1 MVPSSTRHAASL
13 LKWAATRRAQ
23 ERDGAEAL
31 DELAWSDRAVG
42 AELPPGLTLRWLG
55 TAGFEL
61 AYEGFHLLID
71 PYVTRVGLGDLL
83 RRRTVAP
90 DAALVATEV
99 PRADAVLV
107 GHTHFDHVLDVPE
120 IVRRHGCPAYGSA
133 SVATLLDLY
142 GLRDRAVTVEPH
154 RTYELGPFEVRFVPS
169 LHSKLA
175 LGRFVPQSGPLT
187 CDHVDKLCP
196 QAYRCDQVWGIHI
209 GVGGTSLYHQ
219 GSADLVDEE
228 LEGLDVDVF
237 LCGIAGRQFSPA
249 YVERVLRLLDP
260 QVVLPCHHDDF
271 FRRLDQPM
279 GFTVD
284 VDVAGFVAEVAR
296 VSADVSVRT
305 LRLGQSVAAP
315 VRRGTP

>member
-23 ERDGAEAL
+23 ERAATEVL
-31 DELAWSDRAVG
+31 DELAWPVPAVG

-61 AYEGFHLLID
+61 SYEGFHLLID

-90 DAALVATEV
+90 DAALVAAEV

-133 SVATLLDLY
+133 SVATLLHLY
-142 GLRDRAVTVEPH
+142 GLGDRAVTVEPH
-154 RTYELGPFEVRFVPS
+154 RTYGLGPFEVRFVPS
-169 LHSKLA
+169 LHAKLA

-187 CDHVDKLCP
+187 CDHVDRLCP
-196 QAYRCDQVWGIHI
+196 QAYRCDQVWGIHLS
-209 GVGGTSLYHQ
+209 VGGTTLYHQ
-219 GSADLVDEE
+219 GSADLVDDE
-228 LEGLDVDVF
+228 LVGLDVDVF
-237 LCGIAGRQFSPA
+237 LCGIAGRQFSPS

-260 QVVLPCHHDDF
+260 RVVVPCHHDDF

-284 VDVAGFVAEVAR
+284 VDVAGFVDEIAR
-296 VSADVSVRT
+296 VSTDFSVRA
-305 LRLGQSVAAP
+305 LRLGQSVSAP
-315 VRRGTP
+315 

>member
-13 LKWAATRRAQ
+13 LKWAATRRSQ
-23 ERDGAEAL
+23 ERAATEVL
-31 DELAWSDRAVG
+31 DELAWSAPAVG

-61 AYEGFHLLID
+61 TYEGFHLLID

-90 DAALVATEV
+90 DAALVAAEV

-133 SVATLLDLY
+133 SVATLLNLY
-142 GLRDRAVTVEPH
+142 GLRDRAVTVHPH
-154 RTYELGPFEVRFVPS
+154 RVYEVGPFEVRFVPS
-169 LHSKLA
+169 LHAKLA

-187 CDHVDKLCP
+187 CDHVDRLCP
-196 QAYRCDQVWGIHI
+196 QAYRCDQVWGIHLS
-209 GVGGTSLYHQ
+209 VGGTTLYHQ

-228 LEGLDVDVF
+228 LAGLDVDVF
-237 LCGIAGRQFSPA
+237 LCGIAGRQFSPS

-260 QVVLPCHHDDF
+260 QVVVPCHHDDF
-271 FRRLDQPM
+271 FRPLAEPM

-284 VDVAGFVAEVAR
+284 VDVAGFVDEVAR
-296 VSADVSVRT
+296 VSTDFSVRT
-305 LRLGQSVAAP
+305 LRLGQSVGAP
-315 VRRGTP
+315 

>member
-1 MVPSSTRHAASL
+1 VVLSSTRHAASL

-23 ERDGAEAL
+23 ERDATAVL
-31 DELAWSDRAVG
+31 DELAWSGPAVD

-55 TAGFEL
+55 TAGFDL

-90 DAALVATEV
+90 DATLVAEQV
-99 PRADAVLV
+99 PKADAVLV

-120 IVRRHGCPAYGSA
+120 VVRRHGCPAYGSA

-142 GLRDRAVTVEPH
+142 GLGSHAVTVEPH
-154 RTYELGPFEVRFVPS
+154 HTYELGPFEVRFIPS
-169 LHSKLA
+169 LHSRLA

-187 CDHVDKLCP
+187 CDHVDRLCP
-196 QAYRCDQVWGIHI
+196 QAYRCDQVWGIHLE
-209 GVGGTSLYHQ
+209 VGGTSLYHQ
-219 GSADLVDEE
+219 GSADLVDDE
-228 LEGLDVDVF
+228 LDGVDADVF

-249 YVERVLRLLDP
+249 YVERVMRLLEP
-260 QVVLPCHHDDF
+260 RVIVPCHYDDF
-271 FRRLDQPM
+271 FRPLDRPM

-284 VDVAGFVAEVAR
+284 VDVAGFVDEVAR
-296 VSADVSVRT
+296 VSADFAVRT
-305 LRLGQSVAAP
+305 LRIGRPVASPLPRTAP
-315 VRRGTP
+315 

>member
-1 MVPSSTRHAASL
+1 MVVSTMRHAASL
-13 LKWAATRRAQ
+13 VKWAATRRAQ
-23 ERDGAEAL
+23 ERDATEVL
-31 DELAWSDRAVG
+31 DELTWSGTSVG
-42 AELPPGLTLRWLG
+42 AELPPGLALRWLG

-61 AYEGFHLLID
+61 VYEGFHLLID

-90 DAALVATEV
+90 DAGVVAAQV
-99 PRADAVLV
+99 PNADAVLV

-120 IVRRHGCPAYGSA
+120 IVRRHGCPAYGSG

-142 GLRDRAVTVEPH
+142 GLRDRAVTVEAH
-154 RTYELGPFEVRFVPS
+154 RTYEIGPFEVRFIPS

-187 CDHVDKLCP
+187 CDHVDRLCP

-209 GVGGTSLYHQ
+209 SVAGTSLYHQ
-219 GSADLVDEE
+219 GSADLIEDELRGVE
-228 LEGLDVDVF
+228 ADVF
-237 LCGIAGRQFSPA
+237 LCGIAGRQFSTD
-249 YVERVLRLLDP
+249 YVHRVMRLLDP
-260 QVVLPCHHDDF
+260 SVVVPCHYDDF

-284 VDVAGFVAEVAR
+284 VDVAGFVDEVAR
-296 VSADVSVRT
+296 VSTDLSVRT
-305 LRLGQSVAAP
+305 MRIGASVAAP
-315 VRRGTP
+315 LPRADP